1 MQERLIHPLTMI
13 YKDGQQREQVR
24 LFATDTLADYLSNDP
39 DRLFELLAD
48 GTEPQFRVIYD
59 KLSGHREQAITLAE
73 TEIAL
78 KPGDEASEDDKEI
91 LAQRQANAAVM
102 LLRLGQADAV
112 WPLLKHSPDPRV
124 RSYII
129 HRLPPLGASPQ
140 AIVQYLEEEPEVS
153 IRRAL
158 IQALGEY
165 EDSDA
170 IDRKTLTTLLLK
182 WYKADPDAGIH
193 GAAECVLRQWGKQK
207 ELAEIDTALQQ
218 TEEQLR
224 ANPDD
229 RRKWY
234 INTQGQT
241 FVILEAREFLMGSP
255 ESEPQRFPNEVQHRR
270 KIGRRIAI
278 STKEVTKAQWRG
290 FSEANQGV
298 WSADGPPLASYIR
311 TEESPMTAMT
321 WFEAAHYCN
330 WLSEQE
336 GIPEDQWCY
345 EPNEKGA
352 YAEGMQA
359 KEKFWE
365 LSGYRLP
372 TEAEWEFA
380 CRADTV
386 TSRDYGLTEDLLPKY
401 AWYQANSQN
410 RMWPVAGLKPNEY
423 GLFDMLGNALEWCQ
437 DADGSYKM
445 EGNSAVSDAT
455 DTGTITIST
464 RRVLRGGSFGNRP
477 TYLRSADRY
486 YEQPDNRNDNNG
498 FRPSRTYN

>member
-1 MQERLIHPLTMI
+1 
-13 YKDGQQREQVR
+13 
-24 LFATDTLADYLSNDP
+24 
-39 DRLFELLAD
+39 
-48 GTEPQFRVIYD
+48 
-59 KLSGHREQAITLAE
+59 
-73 TEIAL
+73 
-78 KPGDEASEDDKEI
+78 
-91 LAQRQANAAVM
+91 
-102 LLRLGQADAV
+102 
-112 WPLLKHSPDPRV
+112 
-124 RSYII
+124 
-129 HRLPPLGASPQ
+129 
-140 AIVQYLEEEPEVS
+140 
-153 IRRAL
+153 
-158 IQALGEY
+158 
-165 EDSDA
+165 
-170 IDRKTLTTLLLK
+170 
-182 WYKADPDAGIH
+182 
-193 GAAECVLRQWGKQK
+193 
-207 ELAEIDTALQQ
+207 
-218 TEEQLR
+218 
-224 ANPDD
+224 
-229 RRKWY
+229 
-234 INTQGQT
+234 
-241 FVILEAREFLMGSP
+241 
-255 ESEPQRFPNEVQHRR
+255 
-270 KIGRRIAI
+270 
-278 STKEVTKAQWRG
+278 
-290 FSEANQGV
+290 
-298 WSADGPPLASYIR
+298 
-311 TEESPMTAMT
+311 MTAMT

-336 GIPEDQWCY
+336 GIPKDQWCY

-437 DADGSYKM
+437 DADESYKI

-498 FRPSRTYN
+498 LRPSRTYN